1 MIGGAEKYMASC
13 RLCHLKK
20 LDRISNV
27 ENTKEDK
34 ENLNVPVKKHANE
47 NKVNELKNP
56 LKHKTRPGTFLQSIE
71 NIDSC
76 QPKKI
81 KLAVS

>member
-20 LDRISNV
+20 LDRISDV